1 MFLSQLLQPNNNNLD
16 IFRVL
21 AALLVIYGHT
31 PTFLSNQSVNDFVFD
46 WLGFDYSG
54 SLAVK
59 FFFILSGLL
68 VTHSLLA
75 RPQIIPFLIRRA
87 IRIFPGLFVC
97 MSISVFVIGLFMT
110 SLPASDYLLHPQT
123 WNYWLHNSLLIDLH
137 WELPGVFTD
146 GKTATVNGSLWT
158 LPLEV
163 MCYISLVV
171 FFVSLLQ
178 FHQWFASAILFVI
191 TSLVFC
197 GEALWPS
204 ELIKLKESLLLG
216 GCFCIGVLFAIQHNW
231 LSVNLTGIV
240 LSVFLAVSLWQ
251 TPLQQLVFYFVFFYI
266 CLYLSGTAFFIK
278 FLRLPGDPSYG
289 IYIYGFLIQQCIANL
304 FPGQGFFLHLVTAVI
319 IAIGVGY
326 LSWYLI
332 EKPAISFGKKKLR

>member
-1 MFLSQLLQPNNNNLD
+1 MRLSQLLQSNNNSLD
-16 IFRVL
+16 SFRIL

-31 PTFLSNQSVNDFVFD
+31 PTFISNQPANDFIVD

-59 FFFILSGLL
+59 FFFMLSGLL

-75 RPQIIPFLIRRA
+75 RPHIIPFLIRRA
-87 IRIFPGLFVC
+87 IRIFPALFVC
-97 MSISVFVIGLFMT
+97 IFLSVFVIGLFMT

-123 WNYWLHNSLLIDLH
+123 WSYWLHNSLLIDLR

-146 GKTATVNGSLWT
+146 GETATVNGSLWT

-171 FFVSLLQ
+171 FFASLLR
-178 FHQWFASAILFVI
+178 FHQRLACAILFVI
-191 TSLVFC
+191 ISLVFC
-197 GEALWPS
+197 GGVLWPN
-204 ELIKLKESLLLG
+204 ELIKFKESLLLG
-216 GCFCIGVLFAIQHNW
+216 GCFCIGVLFAIQNKG
-231 LSVNLTGIV
+231 LSINLKGIALGV
-240 LSVFLAVSLWQ
+240 LLAVLLWQ
-251 TPLQQLVFYFVFFYI
+251 TPLQQLVFYFVFFYV
-266 CLYLSGTAFFIK
+266 CLYLSGTAFFTK
-278 FLRLPGDPSYG
+278 FLKLPGDPSYG
-289 IYIYGFLIQQCIANL
+289 IYIYGFVIQQCIANL
-304 FPGQGFFLHLVTAVI
+304 LPAQGILLHQITAAI

-332 EKPAISFGKKKLR
+332 EKPAISFGRKKLR